1 MRSLDLSLQEIVSLP
16 IATQT
21 LDSSPPAS
29 PLRLSVV
36 TNLRWC
42 QPAILL
48 SPSEH
53 RAETLHL
60 LSLSED
66 RAPTASFHT
75 FVRPSYRK
83 LSSLRKQLP
92 GVSMLALTAT
102 DVPKVQNDVIKS
114 LCLHNPVLLK
124 SSFNRPN
131 IFYEVRYKDLLEDT
145 YSDITN
151 LLKSSG
157 DGIDRKDVRIVC
169 HYNMPKSMESFY
181 QESGR
186 AGRDH
191 MPSKSVL
198 YYGKDDSRKMVNS

>member
-1 MRSLDLSLQEIVSLP
+1 MEEDSLGHQVETSPFQIENYVPAYIEVSQPIPEIIIFEEATARCPYVS
-16 IATQT
+16 
-21 LDSSPPAS
+21 
-29 PLRLSVV
+29 
-36 TNLRWC
+36 
-42 QPAILL
+42 
-48 SPSEH
+48 
-53 RAETLHL
+53 
-60 LSLSED
+60 
-66 RAPTASFHT
+66 
-75 FVRPSYRK
+75 SY
-83 LSSLRKQLP
+83 SY
-92 GVSMLALTAT
+92 A
-102 DVPKVQNDVIKS
+102 VPKVQNDVIKS

-157 DGIDRKDVRIVC
+157 DICSIVYCLERSTCDDLTSFCQSRGIDRKDVRIVC